1 MFVTARNNSGY
12 QTGNDT
18 KSGKRRKQ
26 YCPLTVTDTAAACHA
41 VCKVPAYGQHG
52 ESHRAPQPSPCPAL
66 TRPPRRQQ
74 EKATTSRH
82 HRQQQRHQP
91 AIHLQI
97 AQLRFA
103 HVEPPK
109 VRTRPHR
116 RRQQHQRAYPH
127 RGNSTAETGKARGHG
142 GMIAEIQIRVKS
154 YGRFI
159 GLIGFKVY
167 QVKKLGAGKARA
179 ALSTL

>member
-1 MFVTARNNSGY
+1 MFVTGCNNSSY
-12 QTGNDT
+12 QADDD
-18 KSGKRRKQ
+18 GKHGERRKQ

-41 VCKVPAYGQHG
+41 VCKVPAYGQNG
-52 ESHRAPQPSPCPAL
+52 KCHRAPPPSPCPAL
-66 TRPPRRQQ
+66 VRPPRRQQ

-127 RGNSTAETGKARGHG
+127 RGETGKERGRGHS
-142 GMIAEIQIRVKS
+142 GMVTQGYAAVKAKEWVYPGLS
-154 YGRFI
+154 GLSGLRFI
-159 GLIGFKVY
+159 RSKN
-167 QVKKLGAGKARA
+167 
-179 ALSTL
+179 